1 MQLLQVLRQRV
12 AQAVDALGSERPFTR
27 RGDLL
32 LLATLLAPSV
42 FLVES
47 LAASPGSWLAVSL
60 LITAGVAVRRALP
73 LLSLVLAGLI
83 VLFYVTL
90 GSNVWTAG
98 ATVVLSFVAGRRV
111 IRIWQSHAVFLG
123 VAAAGLLLVTLFAEP
138 KDWLSL
144 LITEFC
150 TCALPWWAGSWWRQ
164 RSDLTR
170 AGWERAEQIEWRS
183 RFIAEQARLKE
194 RARIAQDIH
203 DSLGH
208 ELSVVALLAGGL
220 ELAQGLSQEQRQTM
234 AQLRERCTMATE
246 RLHDVIGLLR
256 EDSTPSLRPA
266 QESITELVR
275 RFERSGMPV
284 RFREEGVDTRTPLLT
299 ELAAYRV
306 VQEALTN
313 ATKHA
318 AGASITVRV
327 SHRADVTVVSVFNE
341 LPSEAGRPA
350 APGSGSGLIGLD
362 ERVRLAGGT
371 LRACRRA
378 GGFEVRAELPH
389 EPSAPVPPAEARYE
403 DAGAV
408 LGRGAAWARAED
420 AEDARTQGADAA
432 EAFGADPERPV
443 DIRDTDGF
451 AMARERSPDARDAAG
466 LGTWAGRLRGVG
478 ARRPHGAD
486 ADGSLT
492 GTQGAREDESREAS
506 GSARYPAGRSASG
519 TALARARTRV
529 RRNARRA
536 ALLPVLFG
544 AVLVLSLV
552 GLYIFTSAMT
562 ALSPGDYGRLRLG
575 ESRAEL
581 ASVLPER
588 RIRKPPPV
596 VTEPPAPRGAVCEYY
611 RSGDG
616 VLTFTDTL
624 YRLCFRDDVLVA
636 KDTL

>member
-1 MQLLQVLRQRV
+1 MQLLQAFRQRV
-12 AQAVDALGSERPFTR
+12 AHTVDALGSERPFTR

-32 LLATLLAPSV
+32 LLAALLAPSV
-42 FLVES
+42 FSVGT
-47 LAASPGSWLAVSL
+47 LAGSPGSWVAVTV
-60 LITAGVAVRRALP
+60 LIMAGVAVRRALP

-90 GSNVWTAG
+90 GSNVWTAT

-111 IRIWQSHAVFLG
+111 TRIAHAHAVFLA

-144 LITEFC
+144 LITEFS

-170 AGWERAEQIEWRS
+170 AGWERAEQMEWRN
-183 RFIAEQARLKE
+183 RFVAEQARLKE

-208 ELSVVALLAGGL
+208 ELSVMALLAGGL
-220 ELAQGLSQEQRQTM
+220 ELAQGLTEEQRRTM
-234 AQLRERCTMATE
+234 GQLRERCTMATE

-266 QESITELVR
+266 QESIAELVR

-284 RFREEGVDTRTPLLT
+284 RFREEGTGIRTPLLG

-318 AGASITVRV
+318 PGAPITVRV
-327 SHRADVTVVSVFNE
+327 SHRADETVVSVFNE
-341 LPSEAGRPA
+341 LPDEEGRPA

-371 LRACRRA
+371 LRAGRRA

-389 EPSAPVPPAEARYE
+389 DPSARVRPAEEAQ
-403 DAGAV
+403 AGATEAHV
-408 LGRGAAWARAED
+408 GRGDARADAEE
-420 AEDARTQGADAA
+420 AEDARKPSTGDGERGGA
-432 EAFGADPERPV
+432 
-443 DIRDTDGF
+443 
-451 AMARERSPDARDAAG
+451 
-466 LGTWAGRLRGVG
+466 VG
-478 ARRPHGAD
+478 G
-486 ADGSLT
+486 G
-492 GTQGAREDESREAS
+492 G
-506 GSARYPAGRSASG
+506 ASG
-519 TALARARTRV
+519 TALARARVRV
-529 RRNARRA
+529 RRNIRRA

-544 AVLVLSLV
+544 GVLVLSLV
-552 GLYIFTSAMT
+552 GLYVFTSAMT
-562 ALSPGDYGRLRLG
+562 ALSPGDYGRMRLG

-596 VTEPPAPRGAVCEYY
+596 VSEPPAPPGAVCEYY
-611 RSGDG
+611 RSGDS

-624 YRLCFRDDVLVA
+624 YRLCFEDDVLVA

>member
-1 MQLLQVLRQRV
+1 MQLLQAFRQRV
-12 AQAVDALGSERPFTR
+12 AHTVDALGSERPFTR

-32 LLATLLAPSV
+32 LLAALLAPSV
-42 FLVES
+42 FSVGT
-47 LAASPGSWLAVSL
+47 LAGSPGSWVAVTV
-60 LITAGVAVRRALP
+60 LIMAGVAVRRALP

-90 GSNVWTAG
+90 GSNVWTAT

-111 IRIWQSHAVFLG
+111 TRIAHAHAVFLA

-144 LITEFC
+144 LITEFS

-170 AGWERAEQIEWRS
+170 AGWERAEQMEWRN
-183 RFIAEQARLKE
+183 RFVAEQARLKE

-208 ELSVVALLAGGL
+208 ELSVMALLAGGL
-220 ELAQGLSQEQRQTM
+220 ELAQGLTEEQRRTM
-234 AQLRERCTMATE
+234 GQLRERCTMATE

-266 QESITELVR
+266 QESIAELVR

-284 RFREEGVDTRTPLLT
+284 RFREEGTGIRTPLLG

-318 AGASITVRV
+318 PGAPITVRV
-327 SHRADVTVVSVFNE
+327 SHRADETVVSVFNE
-341 LPSEAGRPA
+341 LPYEEGRPA

-371 LRACRRA
+371 LRAGRRA

-389 EPSAPVPPAEARYE
+389 DPSARVRPAEEAQ
-403 DAGAV
+403 AGATE
-408 LGRGAAWARAED
+408 GHADRGDARAD
-420 AEDARTQGADAA
+420 AEEAGDARKPSTGDGERGGAVGG
-432 EAFGADPERPV
+432 GA
-443 DIRDTDGF
+443 
-451 AMARERSPDARDAAG
+451 
-466 LGTWAGRLRGVG
+466 
-478 ARRPHGAD
+478 
-486 ADGSLT
+486 
-492 GTQGAREDESREAS
+492 
-506 GSARYPAGRSASG
+506 ASG
-519 TALARARTRV
+519 TALARARVRV
-529 RRNARRA
+529 RRNIRRA

-544 AVLVLSLV
+544 GVLVLSLV
-552 GLYIFTSAMT
+552 GLYVFTSAMT
-562 ALSPGDYGRLRLG
+562 ALSPGDYGRMRLG

-596 VTEPPAPRGAVCEYY
+596 VSEPPAPPGAVCEYY
-611 RSGDG
+611 RSGDS

-624 YRLCFRDDVLVA
+624 YRLCFEDDVLVA

>member
-1 MQLLQVLRQRV
+1 MQLLQAFRQRV
-12 AQAVDALGSERPFTR
+12 AHTVHALGSERPFTR

-32 LLATLLAPSV
+32 LLAALLAPSV
-42 FLVES
+42 FSAGS
-47 LAASPGSWLAVSL
+47 LATSPASWVAVTV
-60 LITAGVAVRRALP
+60 LIMAGVAVRRALP

-90 GSNVWTAG
+90 GSTVWTAT

-111 IRIWQSHAVFLG
+111 TRIAHAHAVFLA

-144 LITEFC
+144 LITEFS

-170 AGWERAEQIEWRS
+170 AGWERAEQMEWRN
-183 RFIAEQARLKE
+183 RFVAEQARLKE

-208 ELSVVALLAGGL
+208 ELSVMALLAGGL
-220 ELAQGLSQEQRQTM
+220 ELAQGLTEEQRRTM
-234 AQLRERCTMATE
+234 GQLRERCTMATE

-266 QESITELVR
+266 QESIAELVR

-284 RFREEGVDTRTPLLT
+284 RFREEGAGTRTPLLG

-318 AGASITVRV
+318 PGAPITVRV
-327 SHRADVTVVSVFNE
+327 SHRADETVVSVFNE
-341 LPSEAGRPA
+341 LPDERGRAA

-371 LRACRRA
+371 LRAGRRA

-389 EPSAPVPPAEARYE
+389 EPPAR
-403 DAGAV
+403 
-408 LGRGAAWARAED
+408 GRASG
-420 AEDARTQGADAA
+420 AA
-432 EAFGADPERPV
+432 EAQGFGAGTERGSGTPV
-443 DIRDTDGF
+443 RGGDDEG
-451 AMARERSPDARDAAG
+451 AGAAVE
-466 LGTWAGRLRGVG
+466 A
-478 ARRPHGAD
+478 P
-486 ADGSLT
+486 
-492 GTQGAREDESREAS
+492 GTQEAS
-506 GSARYPAGRSASG
+506 DPAGPATRRSASG

-529 RRNARRA
+529 RRNVRRA

-544 AVLVLSLV
+544 GVLVLSLV
-552 GLYIFTSAMT
+552 GLYVFTSAMT

-596 VTEPPAPRGAVCEYY
+596 VTEPPVPPGAVCEYY
-611 RSGDG
+611 RSGDS

>member
-1 MQLLQVLRQRV
+1 MQLLQAFRQRV
-12 AQAVDALGSERPFTR
+12 AHTVHALGSERPFTR

-32 LLATLLAPSV
+32 LLAALLSPSV
-42 FLVES
+42 FSAES
-47 LAASPGSWLAVSL
+47 LAGSPGSWVAVTV
-60 LITAGVAVRRALP
+60 LIMAGVAVRRALP

-90 GSNVWTAG
+90 GSAVWTAT

-111 IRIWQSHAVFLG
+111 TRIAYAHAVFLAVG
-123 VAAAGLLLVTLFAEP
+123 AAGLLLVTLFAEP

-144 LITEFC
+144 LITEFS

-164 RSDLTR
+164 RADLTR
-170 AGWERAEQIEWRS
+170 AGWERAEQMEWRN
-183 RFIAEQARLKE
+183 RFVAEQARLKE

-208 ELSVVALLAGGL
+208 ELSVMALLAGGL
-220 ELAQGLSQEQRQTM
+220 ELAQGLTEEQRRTM
-234 AQLRERCTMATE
+234 GQLRERCTMATE

-266 QESITELVR
+266 QESIAELVR

-284 RFREEGVDTRTPLLT
+284 RFREEGAGTRTPLLS

-318 AGASITVRV
+318 PGAPITVRV
-327 SHRADVTVVSVFNE
+327 SHRADETVVSVFNG
-341 LPSEAGRPA
+341 LPSEEGRPA

-371 LRACRRA
+371 LRAGRRA

-389 EPSAPVPPAEARYE
+389 EPSARVRPAGGAEDGDAEA
-403 DAGAV
+403 
-408 LGRGAAWARAED
+408 LFGRGAGRARAER
-420 AEDARTQGADAA
+420 AEDARTVAADGAEALSADGAGALSADGAEALGAERAGALGAD
-432 EAFGADPERPV
+432 
-443 DIRDTDGF
+443 
-451 AMARERSPDARDAAG
+451 S
-466 LGTWAGRLRGVG
+466 GR
-478 ARRPHGAD
+478 
-486 ADGSLT
+486 
-492 GTQGAREDESREAS
+492 AS
-506 GSARYPAGRSASG
+506 GAVGGPGFGPGAGRSPGTGEHGGAAEGADASG

-529 RRNARRA
+529 RRNLRRA

-544 AVLVLSLV
+544 GVLVLSLV
-552 GLYIFTSAMT
+552 GLYVFTSAMT
-562 ALSPGDYGRLRLG
+562 ALSPGDYGRMRLG

-596 VTEPPAPRGAVCEYY
+596 VTEPPAPPGTVCEYY
-611 RSGDG
+611 RSGDS

>member
-1 MQLLQVLRQRV
+1 MQLLQAFRQRV
-12 AQAVDALGSERPFTR
+12 AHTVDALGSERPFTR

-32 LLATLLAPSV
+32 LLAALLAPSV
-42 FLVES
+42 FSVGT
-47 LAASPGSWLAVSL
+47 LAGSPGSWVAVTV
-60 LITAGVAVRRALP
+60 LIMAGVAVRRALP

-90 GSNVWTAG
+90 GSNVWTAT

-111 IRIWQSHAVFLG
+111 TRIAHAHAVFLA

-144 LITEFC
+144 LITEFS

-170 AGWERAEQIEWRS
+170 AGWERAEQMEWRN
-183 RFIAEQARLKE
+183 RFVAEQARLKE

-208 ELSVVALLAGGL
+208 ELSVMALLAGGL
-220 ELAQGLSQEQRQTM
+220 ELAQGLTEEQRRTM
-234 AQLRERCTMATE
+234 GQLRERCTMATE

-266 QESITELVR
+266 QESIAELVR

-284 RFREEGVDTRTPLLT
+284 RFREEGTGIRTPLLG

-318 AGASITVRV
+318 PGAPITVRV
-327 SHRADVTVVSVFNE
+327 SHRADETVVSVFNE
-341 LPSEAGRPA
+341 LPYEEGRPA

-371 LRACRRA
+371 LRAGRRA

-389 EPSAPVPPAEARYE
+389 DPSARVRPAEEAQ
-403 DAGAV
+403 AGATEAHV
-408 LGRGAAWARAED
+408 DRGDARAD
-420 AEDARTQGADAA
+420 AEEAEDTRKPSTGDGERGGAV
-432 EAFGADPERPV
+432 G
-443 DIRDTDGF
+443 G
-451 AMARERSPDARDAAG
+451 G
-466 LGTWAGRLRGVG
+466 GV
-478 ARRPHGAD
+478 
-486 ADGSLT
+486 
-492 GTQGAREDESREAS
+492 
-506 GSARYPAGRSASG
+506 SG
-519 TALARARTRV
+519 TALARARVRV
-529 RRNARRA
+529 RRNIRRA

-544 AVLVLSLV
+544 GVLVLSLV
-552 GLYIFTSAMT
+552 GLYVFTSAMT
-562 ALSPGDYGRLRLG
+562 ALSPGDYGRMRLG

-596 VTEPPAPRGAVCEYY
+596 VSEPPAPPGAVCEYY
-611 RSGDG
+611 RSGDS

-624 YRLCFRDDVLVA
+624 YRLCFENDVLVA

>member
-1 MQLLQVLRQRV
+1 MQLLQAFRQRV
-12 AQAVDALGSERPFTR
+12 AHTVHALGSERPFTR

-32 LLATLLAPSV
+32 LLAALLAPSV
-42 FLVES
+42 FSAGS
-47 LAASPGSWLAVSL
+47 LATSPAGWVAVTV
-60 LITAGVAVRRALP
+60 LIMAGVAVRRALP

-90 GSNVWTAG
+90 GSTVWTAT

-111 IRIWQSHAVFLG
+111 TRIAHAHAVFLA

-144 LITEFC
+144 LITEFS

-170 AGWERAEQIEWRS
+170 AGWERAEQMEWRN
-183 RFIAEQARLKE
+183 RFVAEQARLKE

-208 ELSVVALLAGGL
+208 ELSVMALLAGGL
-220 ELAQGLSQEQRQTM
+220 ELAQGLTEEQRRTM
-234 AQLRERCTMATE
+234 GQLRERCTMATE

-266 QESITELVR
+266 QESIAELVR

-284 RFREEGVDTRTPLLT
+284 RFREEGAGTRTPLLG

-318 AGASITVRV
+318 PGAPITVRV
-327 SHRADVTVVSVFNE
+327 SHRADETVVSVFNE
-341 LPSEAGRPA
+341 LPDEGGRPA

-371 LRACRRA
+371 LRAGRRA

-389 EPSAPVPPAEARYE
+389 EPPVRGRASGAADAQGFGAGTERGSGTPVRGGDDEG
-403 DAGAV
+403 AGAAV
-408 LGRGAAWARAED
+408 EV
-420 AEDARTQGADAA
+420 
-432 EAFGADPERPV
+432 P
-443 DIRDTDGF
+443 
-451 AMARERSPDARDAAG
+451 
-466 LGTWAGRLRGVG
+466 
-478 ARRPHGAD
+478 
-486 ADGSLT
+486 
-492 GTQGAREDESREAS
+492 GTQEAS
-506 GSARYPAGRSASG
+506 DPAGPATRRSASG

-529 RRNARRA
+529 RRNVRRA

-544 AVLVLSLV
+544 GVLVLSLV
-552 GLYIFTSAMT
+552 GLYVFTSAMT

-596 VTEPPAPRGAVCEYY
+596 VTEPPVPPGAVCEYY
-611 RSGDG
+611 RSGDS

>member
-1 MQLLQVLRQRV
+1 MQLLQAFRQRV
-12 AQAVDALGSERPFTR
+12 AHTVDALGSERPFTR

-32 LLATLLAPSV
+32 LLAALLAPSV
-42 FLVES
+42 FSVGT
-47 LAASPGSWLAVSL
+47 LAGSPVSWVAVTV
-60 LITAGVAVRRALP
+60 LIMAGVAVRRALP

-90 GSNVWTAG
+90 GSNVWTAT

-111 IRIWQSHAVFLG
+111 TRIAHAHAVFLA

-144 LITEFC
+144 LITEFS

-170 AGWERAEQIEWRS
+170 AGWERAEQMEWRN
-183 RFIAEQARLKE
+183 RFVAEQARLKE

-208 ELSVVALLAGGL
+208 ELSVMALLAGGL
-220 ELAQGLSQEQRQTM
+220 ELAQGLTEEQRRTM
-234 AQLRERCTMATE
+234 GQLRERCTMATE

-266 QESITELVR
+266 QESIAELVR

-284 RFREEGVDTRTPLLT
+284 RFREEGTGIRTPLLG

-318 AGASITVRV
+318 PGAPITVRV
-327 SHRADVTVVSVFNE
+327 SHRADETVVSVFNE
-341 LPSEAGRPA
+341 LPYEEGRPA

-371 LRACRRA
+371 LRAGRRA

-389 EPSAPVPPAEARYE
+389 DPSARVRPAEEAQ
-403 DAGAV
+403 AGATEAHV
-408 LGRGAAWARAED
+408 DRGDARADAEE
-420 AEDARTQGADAA
+420 AEDARKPSTGDGERKGAV
-432 EAFGADPERPV
+432 G
-443 DIRDTDGF
+443 G
-451 AMARERSPDARDAAG
+451 G
-466 LGTWAGRLRGVG
+466 GV
-478 ARRPHGAD
+478 
-486 ADGSLT
+486 
-492 GTQGAREDESREAS
+492 
-506 GSARYPAGRSASG
+506 SG
-519 TALARARTRV
+519 TALARARVRV
-529 RRNARRA
+529 RRNIRQA

-544 AVLVLSLV
+544 GVLVLSLV
-552 GLYIFTSAMT
+552 GLYVFTSAMT
-562 ALSPGDYGRLRLG
+562 ALSPGDYGRMRLG

-596 VTEPPAPRGAVCEYY
+596 VSEPPAPPGAVCEYY
-611 RSGDG
+611 RSGDS

-624 YRLCFRDDVLVA
+624 YRLCFENDVLVA